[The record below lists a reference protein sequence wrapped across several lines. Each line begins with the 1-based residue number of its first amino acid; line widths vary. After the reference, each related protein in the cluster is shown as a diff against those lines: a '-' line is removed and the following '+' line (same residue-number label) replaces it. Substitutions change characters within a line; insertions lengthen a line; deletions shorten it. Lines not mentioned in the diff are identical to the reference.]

1 MAWPVAADVAARTGV
16 PIIDGT
22 TEYGLSVTDLLA
34 RAKSFCETYCDRQFD
49 EAEVTET
56 HDYSPV
62 ISVTRPPIVE
72 VKQILVADTEL
83 STGDYA
89 VYPTYIRLIGSQEGE
104 VIGTTERYQTDALT
118 VQIKYIGGYS
128 DESVTESGNHIPIPA
143 ELKEIVLELACR
155 QLLVIQNAYRDAG
168 GAAQFSLGNY
178 SVTFGSTVPWAMSG
192 GGLRI
197 NEDLLLRLDRYKRVT
212 V

>member
-49 EAEVTET
+49 EAEVTEM

-62 ISVTRPPIVE
+62 ISVTRPPIVTVE
-72 VKQILVADTEL
+72 KIVVGVAEL

-89 VYPTYIRLIGSQEGE
+89 VYPSYIRLSSQQGE
-104 VIGTTERYQTDALT
+104 LISTTERYQTDALT
-118 VQIKYIGGYS
+118 VLIKYIGGYS
-128 DESVTESGNHIPIPA
+128 DESSGESGNHIPIPS

-155 QLLVIQNAYRDAG
+155 QLLIIHNAYREVG